1 WNQSWT
7 VLLGPN
13 LRGSCSHWQPLR
25 IRKMIPLSAARQ
37 SACRR
42 PVDFLGQNSERIGR
56 IFAHR
61 ASGTS
66 QMVPSGLGFGLPRRV
81 RLVLVMPGPPF
92 SVAPPQDVTQAGP
105 GPFRRFS
112 DSFLSSGFGYLE

>member
-1 WNQSWT
+1 
-7 VLLGPN
+7 

-42 PVDFLGQNSERIGR
+42 PVGLLGQNSRRMGR
-56 IFAHR
+56 ILSHR

-66 QMVPSGLGFGLPRRV
+66 QMVPNGLGFDFRRV
-81 RLVLVMPGPPF
+81 LRRVLVMPGP
-92 SVAPPQDVTQAGP
+92 
-105 GPFRRFS
+105 
-112 DSFLSSGFGYLE
+112 SFPLRL